1 MEACSQNAI
10 VGNIAK
16 WDGILFRD
24 YADILSTLQ
33 NKCALENLQMSFNDE
48 CYSCNKNHKS
58 RILESKENRS
68 ARSLKRQLMT
78 QSTKF
83 QNYVI
88 TVFVLRCSGK
98 SQKLLTSIRN
108 LPFSVRIMQM

>member
-1 MEACSQNAI
+1 MWPVCTNPMEACSQNAI

-48 CYSCNKNHKS
+48 CYSCNKNLKS

-88 TVFVLRCSGK
+88 TVFVLRDVLAK
-98 SQKLLTSIRN
+98 ARN
-108 LPFSVRIMQM
+108 Y